1 MEEEMQK
8 RGEEPHLERE
18 WEGLGFGT
26 GAEESGPDANV
37 SPVGT
42 RGGRVRLQNGTR
54 AGVAAT
60 GVFADGLLRGG
71 EYDDEFL
78 EEAMRTAMEDVGRAV
93 HGTR

>member
-1 MEEEMQK
+1 MQK

-26 GAEESGPDANV
+26 GAEDSGPDVNV
-37 SPVGT
+37 SPVGTRGT

-60 GVFADGLLRGG
+60 GLFVDGPLGGG
-71 EYDDEFL
+71 EFDDEVL
-78 EEAMRTAMEDVGRAV
+78 EEAMRTAMEDAGRAV